1 MNRSMRC
8 RSERPVDEFAPM
20 RPRSLAL
27 SLAVAVVPLS
37 LLVLGRAGA
46 AGPRASTWLTAAPS
60 TSVSASASGS
70 ASGAAS
76 GSASGATEPPVDEV
90 EAAASRRRERER
102 RERNVEI
109 IDLTPEQEVD
119 PQRFS
124 VGGDAG
130 LGWLTNRGS
139 GAGQPSLNFAVA
151 VAFGLGPGG
160 AHEPWSI
167 EAFAAF
173 ALTYSTIRGTS
184 GDPNRFTELGARL
197 VYRLP
202 DGPLAH
208 RWVSLGAGIA
218 FSSWG
223 APGHEVGRPRG
234 DITPGALVDLGVGV
248 YEVLMRRA
256 RIGVALRV
264 PIQLSAH
271 PGIGTLGVFY
281 AQIGIGK

>member
-1 MNRSMRC
+1 MRL
-8 RSERPVDEFAPM
+8 RR
-20 RPRSLAL
+20 LAL
-27 SLAVAVVPLS
+27 LPAAAAVPLA

-46 AGPRASTWLTAAPS
+46 AAPQASAWLTAAPS
-60 TSVSASASGS
+60 ASITASASGSVSASASS
-70 ASGAAS
+70 ARVD
-76 GSASGATEPPVDEV
+76 EPPIDEV
-90 EAAASRRRERER
+90 EAAATRRRERER

-109 IDLTPEQEVD
+109 VDLTPEQAVD

-139 GAGQPSLNFAVA
+139 GAGQPSLNFAIA
-151 VAFGLGPGG
+151 AAFGLGPGG

-173 ALTYSTIRGTS
+173 ALTLSTIRSTG

-208 RWVSLGAGIA
+208 RWVSVGAGLV

-223 APGHEVGRPRG
+223 APGSDPTRARG
-234 DITPGALVDLGVGV
+234 DVTPGALIDLGVGV
-248 YEVLMRRA
+248 YEILMRRA

-281 AQIGIGK
+281 AQIGVGK